1 MTERWRPIPGWEE
14 YSISSHGRVRS
25 EHRQFVKRDG
35 QRHTVR
41 ERILK
46 PARHRSGRRSVLLA
60 HRGTYER
67 FWIHKLVAE
76 AFGEEKE
83 KAA

>member
-1 MTERWRPIPGWEE
+1 MTERWRPIPGHEE

-25 EHRQFVKRDG
+25 EHRTFVKRDG

-41 ERILK
+41 ERIMR
-46 PARHRSGRRSVLLA
+46 PQRHHSGRRYVLLA
-60 HRGTYER
+60 HRGQYTR
-67 FWIHKLVAE
+67 VWVASLVRE
-76 AFGEEKE
+76 LFGDNE